1 MLVSLCKKF
10 ETKGAFIYQSWPDR
24 DSCQDDENKVTL
36 LKGQS
41 PFVKTSWV
49 KTQNYHDKRKEIEE
63 E

>member
-1 MLVSLCKKF
+1 MLDSLCKKF

-41 PFVKTSWV
+41 PFVKTS
-49 KTQNYHDKRKEIEE
+49 
-63 E
+63 